1 MAVQDLWRDRRG
13 QPTKRAGVGRRWRV
27 VVAGHPTR
35 SFTNERAAK
44 LYEAKLLAEGP
55 ARPQDRATTVGDL
68 VDVWLGVQAATEHQG
83 R

>member
-27 VVAGHPTR
+27 VVAGQPTR

-55 ARPQDRATTVGDL
+55 ARPQDRATTVGDQ
-68 VDVWLGVQAATEHQG
+68 VDVWLASKQRLSTKG